1 MAIDT
6 GLIKAVSGAN
16 QQFLDVRESFGKSFE
31 ETFSGINATVKAEKD
46 RLDALEKKRAKQ
58 AEELYRDAPLVE
70 ENKVPE
76 KFRSA
81 FTKKAMDLKKGYAE
95 LISNKANM
103 DPMEFI
109 DEQNKYK
116 ATIDDINKQVNALGQ
131 WQAGYIQANGETG
144 NELLSQSTTAEEQ
157 ETIDKIFNGDLPME
171 YREGKMG
178 FVNNGEFIPID
189 NLPKLK
195 EKATKEHLTLQNLA
209 ENIGEKL
216 GAKGE
221 GADSSLYKYEID
233 KLKEN
238 ISQLGDDQIDSLFAD
253 YTGLA
258 GEKGFAAS
266 YLKGMS
272 KPEKIERIFNHYK
285 QAADTG
291 VKVYSEYIKRNRE
304 KDTDKDFLT
313 KAERSKIISAR
324 PTANKIQQAALTV
337 KTPDQF
343 KQALKSISVQK
354 GSSIVTRKQA
364 QEGFI
369 KENLIKQKEE
379 EKKAKLAGVDFTP
392 KTKEELKSEFND
404 LHDASVSF
412 FVEGDPLEVD
422 FNNPNSIRQAL
433 WGALDSPLVVKQ
445 HYTATDLATNVPE
458 ANQTPSQPQPESE
471 EATQD
476 QTTITSASGNP
487 YDLRIKKE

>member
-116 ATIDDINKQVNALGQ
+116 ANVEDINKQVNALGQ

-291 VKVYSEYIKRNRE
+291 VKVYSEYIKRN
-304 KDTDKDFLT
+304 KKTNTDGDFLT
-313 KAERSKIISAR
+313 KAERSKIILAQ

-337 KTPDQF
+337 KTADQF
-343 KQALKSISVQK
+343 KSALKSISAQK
-354 GSSIVTRKQA
+354 GSALVTRKQA
-364 QEGFI
+364 QEKFV
-369 KENLIKQKEE
+369 KEGLIEQKEE
-379 EKKAKLAGVDFTP
+379 EKKAKLAGMDYTP
-392 KTKEELKSEFND
+392 KTNDELKSEFND
-404 LHDASVSF
+404 LYSSNVPF
-412 FVEGDPLEVD
+412 FMNGSPLEVD
-422 FNNPNSIRQAL
+422 LNNPNMIRQAL
-433 WGALDSPLVVKQ
+433 WEASGLDTKTAQ
-445 HYTATDLATNVPE
+445 YYTATDLAANVPD
-458 ANQTPSQPQPESE
+458 ANQTTSQPQPKSE
-471 EATQD
+471 EAAQD
-476 QTTITSASGNP
+476 QTIITSASGNP
-487 YDLRIKKE
+487 YKI